1 MEETRQT
8 FIQPA
13 YLLGE
18 LFAKEK
24 KLAKRCQKLG
34 VEAPKVI
41 IIRQF
46 VQRTTNELGVE
57 NFEPMFEY
65 EVVGTN
71 PVLAGG
77 WQIVASVQHTDK
89 RLVDTS
95 IIGNIVK
102 VAPKFQETFTE
113 NLFNAPATCE
123 HCNQTRNRKL
133 TVVIQDVDGKVFRV
147 GTDCLKDFTGH
158 NLPAV
163 WETFEEAFDLENLS
177 NSVGDGG
184 YNLTQVVATAYAA
197 QRLRGWKGAQSEFG
211 TPTYQIV
218 KDALTQCTCVRQAT
232 GLTGDC
238 PSCTIQA
245 NPMDYSWAGLAIEW
259 VAQTTDETG
268 YIANLRVAV
277 MTSAFKKNFPLIVSL
292 IRGYDNFINGEA
304 QKKIWEAEKKLRDE
318 AKALE
323 VKVPCPYGKET
334 IVGEIVKLNVSENAY
349 GVRQVMTVKDARGF
363 KVWGTVPTALTD
375 AQVGDKVQFN
385 AEVTPSDKDECFG
398 FFKRPTKA
406 LLNGVKPV
414 VARCWQQGCPC
425 ANCVAGRAS
434 GLLAPIEGEV
444 LVDATEG
451 DVDF

>member
-1 MEETRQT
+1 VEETRQT
-8 FIQPA
+8 FTQPA

-18 LFAKEK
+18 LLAKEK

-46 VQRTTNELGVE
+46 VQRSTNELGVE
-57 NFEPMFEY
+57 KFEPMFEY
-65 EVVGTN
+65 EVVGVS

-77 WQIVASVQHTDK
+77 WQIVASVQHTD
-89 RLVDTS
+89 
-95 IIGNIVK
+95 IGNIVK
-102 VAPKFQETFTE
+102 VAPKFQEIFTQ
-113 NLFNAPATCE
+113 NLFNAPDTCE
-123 HCNQTRNRKL
+123 HCNKNRNRKL
-133 TVVIQDVDGKVFRV
+133 TIVVQDAEGKMFRV

-163 WETFEEAFDLENLS
+163 WETFEDDVDLENL
-177 NSVGDGG
+177 GG
-184 YNLTQVVATAYAA
+184 GGERVYDLTQVITLAYAT

-211 TPTYQIV
+211 TPTYEVVQS
-218 KDALTQCTCVRQAT
+218 ALTKCTCVRQT
-232 GLTGDC
+232 WGLAGDC
-238 PSCTIQA
+238 PRCVIVPNDA
-245 NPMDYSWAGLAIEW
+245 DLEKAGKAIEW
-259 VAQTTDETG
+259 IAQTTEETG

-277 MTSAFKKNFPLIVSL
+277 MTLAFKKNFPLIVSL
-292 IRGYDNFINGEA
+292 IRGYDNFVDGEA

-323 VKVPCPYGKET
+323 VKVPCPNGKET
-334 IVGEIVKLNVSENAY
+334 IVGEIVKLDVSENAY

-375 AQVGDKVQFN
+375 AEVGDKVQFN
-385 AEVTPSDKDECFG
+385 AEVTRSDKDECFG
-398 FFKRPTKA
+398 FFKRPTKP

-414 VARCWQQGCPC
+414 VAKCWQRGCPC

-434 GLLAPIEGEV
+434 GLLAPIEEEV
-444 LVDATEG
+444 LVDATDG
-451 DVDF
+451 DEDF